1 MDYFKLNSERKKRA
15 ESKRIVKSDNLKN
28 NEESGAIGRS
38 FLPQFIACIG
48 AIIINIDVAV
58 IMVWTS
64 PALPYLKSNQTG
76 FPVSDSQGA
85 WIAALPSLSAI
96 IGGLIFPLFINKI
109 GRRYTMLIFGTLHAL
124 GAVLIILAKSYI
136 DLYVA
141 RIICGIGSGGGYS
154 TTIVYFGEIANKE
167 IRETPHFYLM
177 KGKDAKA
184 VKTLMKL
191 RGVKDAEDVMA
202 DIQIIKKSILEN
214 EVSEK
219 PVWREMFCKNGCRKS
234 ILVVVLAKAA
244 SVFSG
249 SMAISAYAQE
259 ILTESGSTL
268 APTSAAMIFTG
279 MNIIAILPTTQF
291 IDRFRRRPLFLVSG
305 ILSGICIGSVGLFF
319 FLKLYLKY
327 DLSSIAWLPLAG
339 LIMFE
344 FSFYMGFAILPMV
357 FLSELFPLRVKGAAI
372 GFANALHAVFGFTL
386 KLTYQYLKSAGG
398 IYIPFLTFSAC
409 CICGA
414 CSVFWVAPETKC
426 KSLEE
431 IQDMLKTKKS
441 KPVSLILDSVTD

>member
-1 MDYFKLNSERKKRA
+1 
-15 ESKRIVKSDNLKN
+15 
-28 NEESGAIGRS
+28 
-38 FLPQFIACIG
+38 
-48 AIIINIDVAV
+48 
-58 IMVWTS
+58 MVWTS

-167 IRETPHFYLM
+167 IRGTLMTIMTIFAKVAGFYVAVAGAYLEYHTMNLTLLSVSLSFMLFFFLMPETPHFYLM